1 MEEAFAFLE
10 KNRVTI
16 RPEKD
21 DFSDSV
27 AEFMQRNKLK
37 INLQVRFS
45 FEFYYWQKLQSVDWL
60 ALCTKI
66 IFTVVKAQFSR
77 GKKNF
82 IKKSF
87 IIVKKLMLFMF
98 IPFSSGPR
106 WVRYRPPTRSSS
118 PRSCAPRTQSSS
130 GALSWLQGLLRW
142 NEGEDE
148 YRERGRL
155 MFKISSGVEKIWYI
169 CSSRS

>member
-37 INLQVRFS
+37 INLQVRLS

-66 IFTVVKAQFSR
+66 IFTVVKAKFQE
-77 GKKNF
+77 
-82 IKKSF
+82 
-87 IIVKKLMLFMF
+87 VKKISLKN
-98 IPFSSGPR
+98 
-106 WVRYRPPTRSSS
+106 
-118 PRSCAPRTQSSS
+118 
-130 GALSWLQGLLRW
+130 LS
-142 NEGEDE
+142 
-148 YRERGRL
+148 
-155 MFKISSGVEKIWYI
+155 
-169 CSSRS
+169 

>member
-37 INLQVRFS
+37 INLQVRLS
-45 FEFYYWQKLQSVDWL
+45 FEFYYWQKLQSVDGL
-60 ALCTKI
+60 ALCTEI
-66 IFTVVKAQFSR
+66 IFTVVKTKFSR

-87 IIVKKLMLFMF
+87 II
-98 IPFSSGPR
+98 
-106 WVRYRPPTRSSS
+106 
-118 PRSCAPRTQSSS
+118 
-130 GALSWLQGLLRW
+130 
-142 NEGEDE
+142 GEN
-148 YRERGRL
+148 
-155 MFKISSGVEKIWYI
+155 
-169 CSSRS
+169 